1 MLFGKDGLTFDGNR
15 ALIGLLEQSAAKT
28 GNKKRYI
35 YTSGLHLIPNSAQLN
50 WCVSAGV
57 LVYPDTHNKVLD
69 ETDATESAGPLKF
82 RAAFEQCAQRLAC
95 SAVALRTRFCEQGS
109 DSQHQD

>member
-35 YTSGLHLIPNSAQLN
+35 YTSGLHSFVRSIQP
-50 WCVSAGV
+50 GV
-57 LVYPDTHNKVLD
+57 FLQEFSCT
-69 ETDATESAGPLKF
+69 
-82 RAAFEQCAQRLAC
+82 
-95 SAVALRTRFCEQGS
+95 RTRTTRCWTRLTRLS
-109 DSQHQD
+109 LLAR